1 MILKGYFPVMILWRL
16 CKNTDTVEEIYNIGN
31 GQEYSVRE
39 VIEMCE
45 RIAERQ
51 ANVIFTDRRLGDPAR
66 LVASANKIKRELGW
80 HPAYDLESAVRTA
93 WAWHSR

>member
-1 MILKGYFPVMILWRL
+1 MILWRL
-16 CKNTDTVEEIYNIGN
+16 CKNTDTVEKIYNIGN
-31 GQEYSVRE
+31 GRGYSVRE

-45 RIAERQ
+45 RIAERK
-51 ANVIFTDRRLGDPAR
+51 ANVTFTDRRLGDPAR

-80 HPAYDLESAVRTA
+80 HLAYDLESAVRTA